1 MGHFYRTLCLNFVAS
16 KVPRRITLVTLP
28 GMDRSC
34 GQCWEKRSWDL
45 SKPCVGTVPAL
56 LSALVPKGWIPS
68 KALA

>member
-16 KVPRRITLVTLP
+16 KVARRITRVTLP

-56 LSALVPKGWIPS
+56 L
-68 KALA
+68 